1 MKKTKPRMQTPTE
14 SLTVYYPEAVELTT
28 KQLHVFWLP
37 DEVNVEKDLQDMLV
51 NMTEAEKHGVIT
63 TLKLFT
69 LYEAIA
75 GDEYWGGRFKKEFPR
90 PDLLRMA
97 STFSMFELAVHLP
110 FYNKINELLHLNTD
124 EFYTEYTKDVTLSA
138 RMAFIDEIVSHKDP
152 LISIGAF
159 SMVEGAVLYSSFAF
173 LKHFQ
178 SQGKNK
184 LMNIVRGIN
193 FSVRDENLHCLGGA
207 WAFRQLKDELNL
219 TEDQLVVVEST
230 LRQAARA
237 LYEHESRI
245 ADMIF
250 EKGSIAGI
258 TATQLKHFVQSRL
271 NECLTNLGFEKEF
284 EVKYNP
290 IADWFYDGINGF
302 AFNDFFSGVG
312 NGYQRNWSETE
323 FVWETNNG

>member
-1 MKKTKPRMQTPTE
+1 MQTPTE

-97 STFSMFELAVHLP
+97 SAFSMFELAIHLP

-124 EFYTEYTKDVTLSA
+124 EFYTEYTKDPTLSA
-138 RMAFIDEIVSHKDP
+138 RMDFIDNVINHKDA

-184 LMNIVRGIN
+184 LVNIVRGIN

-207 WAFRQLKDELNL
+207 WAFRQLKDELKL
-219 TEDQLVVVEST
+219 SEDQLMIVESS

-237 LYEHESRI
+237 LYEHEARI

-250 EKGSIAGI
+250 EKGSISGI
-258 TATQLKHFVQSRL
+258 TATQLKNFVQSRL
-271 NECLTNLGFEKEF
+271 NECLANLGFEKEF
-284 EVKYNP
+284 DVKYNP

-312 NGYQRNWSETE
+312 NSYQRNWSETE

>member
-1 MKKTKPRMQTPTE
+1 MQTPTE

-97 STFSMFELAVHLP
+97 SAFSMFELAIHLP

-124 EFYTEYTKDVTLSA
+124 EFYTEYTKDPTLSA
-138 RMAFIDEIVSHKDP
+138 RMDFIDDVVNHKDP
-152 LISIGAF
+152 LISLGAF

-219 TEDQLVVVEST
+219 TEDQLVIVESS

-237 LYEHESRI
+237 LYEHEARI

-250 EKGSIAGI
+250 EKGSISGI

-271 NECLTNLGFEKEF
+271 NECLANLGFEKEF
-284 EVKYNP
+284 DVKYNP

-312 NGYQRNWSETE
+312 NSYQRNWSEAE